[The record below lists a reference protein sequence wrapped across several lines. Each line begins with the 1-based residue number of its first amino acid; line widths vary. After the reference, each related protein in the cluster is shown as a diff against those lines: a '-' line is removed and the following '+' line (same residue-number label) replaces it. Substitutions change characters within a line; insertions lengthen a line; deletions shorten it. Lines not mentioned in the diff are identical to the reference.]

1 MVYISGAASLAYL
14 CHQPAQFM
22 HKPDLTGAVLVL
34 LGAIFLSSK
43 AVIVK
48 LAYQYDIDSISLL
61 TLRFLFALPVF
72 LVVARWSRVKHAAQ
86 YPPLRRRDM
95 GQIILFGVAGYYL
108 ASLLDFLGL
117 QYVTAS
123 MERLL
128 LFAYPTFVVIIN
140 SVVLRQP
147 VQRIQLWALLLT
159 YAGITLAFV
168 EGIQLSADPY
178 FALGAGLVL
187 LCAVMYAVYMVGSGH
202 LLPRIGT
209 WRYTS
214 MAMSAACGAILLHH
228 LIVYQWDLWRFPV
241 EVYYLS
247 FLMAMV
253 ATVLPAFLVSE
264 GIRRVGA
271 SNAAILGSVGPIS
284 TIILASIFLD
294 ERLGWWQ
301 FIGTILVIGGVVL
314 IALNRRH
321 RTSD

>member
-1 MVYISGAASLAYL
+1 MQKQNI
-14 CHQPAQFM
+14 
-22 HKPDLTGAVLVL
+22 TGAVLVL

-43 AVIVK
+43 AVLVK
-48 LAYQYDIDSISLL
+48 LAYRYEVDSISLL
-61 TLRFLFALPVF
+61 TLRFLFSLPVF
-72 LVVARWSRVKHAAQ
+72 LLVARWSKVRHAARF
-86 YPPLRRRDM
+86 PPLRRRDVV
-95 GQIILFGVAGYYL
+95 QILIFGVAGYYL

-128 LFAYPTFVVIIN
+128 LFAYPTFVVLIN
-140 SVVLRQP
+140 TLVLRQP
-147 VQRIQLWALLLT
+147 VRRVQIGALLLT
-159 YAGITLAFV
+159 YVGIVIAFA
-168 EGIQLSADPY
+168 EGVQLSNDPQ

-228 LIVYQWDLWRFPV
+228 LVVYQWDLWGFAPQ
-241 EVYYLS
+241 VYSLA

-264 GIRRVGA
+264 GIRLVGA

-301 FIGTILVIGGVVL
+301 FLGTVLVIGGVML

-321 RTSD
+321 RSAV